1 MATSTPLAGRI
12 AVVTGAAGGIGRAI
26 VMTLINQGARV
37 YGIDRN
43 AEAQSRMTDA
53 LAAVGGYTPYVADLA
68 DRTDTDRMLFA
79 LRADLANRCD
89 ILVNNAGISTL
100 VPFAQTTDEQLD
112 RMFAINVHA
121 GFRITRAL
129 LPALLRSEH
138 AAIVNTA
145 SELGFIGHA
154 GYAAYCATKGAVLSW
169 TRALAVELAPHVRV
183 NAVCPGPV
191 DTPMLQAE
199 FTASGDAAAA
209 HSYEIA
215 HVPMGRLGTPGDI
228 AGIVAFLAS
237 DAAAFVTGAAWTADG
252 GKTVT

>member
-1 MATSTPLAGRI
+1 MATSTPLAGRV

-26 VMTLINQGARV
+26 VMTLVNQGAQV
-37 YGIDRN
+37 HGIDRD
-43 AEAQSRMTDA
+43 AAAQDRMSDA
-53 LAAVGGYTPYVADLA
+53 LSAVGRYTPYVADLA
-68 DRTDTDRMLFA
+68 DRTDTDRVLFA
-79 LRADLANRCD
+79 LRAVLAGRCD

-100 VPFAQTTDEQLD
+100 VPFSQTTDEQLD
-112 RMFAINVHA
+112 LLFAVNVHA
-121 GFRITRAL
+121 GFRIARAL
-129 LPALLRSEH
+129 LPALLQGEQP
-138 AAIVNTA
+138 AIVNIA
-145 SELGFIGHA
+145 SELGFIGHP

-191 DTPMLQAE
+191 DTAMLQAE
-199 FTASGDAAAA
+199 FTATGNADGAR
-209 HSYEIA
+209 HSEVA

-252 GKTVT
+252 GKTVA